1 MVNYTSGL
9 ICVPMPKSR
18 LDELELP
25 LMVESSENEEA
36 MRTAFTV
43 TVDARK
49 GVTTGISAADR
60 ARTIQLLADPATRL
74 ADLRRPGHVFPLV

>member
-25 LMVESSENEEA
+25 LMVESSENEE
-36 MRTAFTV
+36 V
-43 TVDARK
+43 HH
-49 GVTTGISAADR
+49 
-60 ARTIQLLADPATRL
+60 RL
-74 ADLRRPGHVFPLV
+74 SPKPQPCLVYAKH